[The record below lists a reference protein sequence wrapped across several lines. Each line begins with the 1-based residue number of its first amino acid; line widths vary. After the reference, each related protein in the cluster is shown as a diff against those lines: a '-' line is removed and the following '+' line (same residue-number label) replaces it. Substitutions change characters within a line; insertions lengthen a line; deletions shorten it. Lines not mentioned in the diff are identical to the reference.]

1 MCIVPLICHKY
12 PTKDG
17 QDKLMEG
24 KCDRELE
31 TVSLNTIPIFC
42 SPLFLVLRGRISHDS
57 ESHSSV

>member
-31 TVSLNTIPIFC
+31 AVSLNAIPIFC
-42 SPLFLVLRGRISHDS
+42 SPSFLVLSGRIPHS